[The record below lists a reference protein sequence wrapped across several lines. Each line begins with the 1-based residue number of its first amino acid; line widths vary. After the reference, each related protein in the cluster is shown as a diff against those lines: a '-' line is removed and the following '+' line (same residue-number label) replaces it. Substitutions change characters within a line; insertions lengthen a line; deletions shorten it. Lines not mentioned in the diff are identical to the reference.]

1 MFITAGDIV
10 GLPGLPGSIQ
20 GARKALRKWA
30 TRSNAMKRKASGSVA
45 VEYDI
50 NCLPESVRAALL
62 LSRGCVETSRGI
74 IKLNRPQP
82 QTAAEY
88 DRVQLWQ
95 CWERA
100 SEAQRERAKKWLNA
114 VTLAAE
120 LIDANI
126 SVQTAFNSVASE
138 LNINATT
145 LRDRYYGAQAFDRK
159 DWAPVMLDKRAGKQV
174 TVKKAEYDES
184 AWDFLLADY
193 LRNEAPTL
201 FKCYERLQ
209 LAAKEHGW
217 RIPTYKTAL
226 RRINKLDKAMVVACR
241 EGEHALMRL
250 LPAQQRT
257 IADLATL
264 QWINGDGYQHN
275 VFVKWFNGEIVRPKT
290 WFWQDV
296 KTRRIIGWR
305 CDMTENMDSIRL
317 SFMDVIKKY
326 GIPEDFHIT
335 IDNTRAAAN
344 KWLTGGVKNR
354 YRFKVRE
361 DDPKGLFV
369 VIGGNIH
376 WTSVVAGKGW
386 GQAKPVERAFGVGGM
401 EEYIDKHPALAG
413 AYTGPNPQ
421 AKPENYASR
430 AVDAELFLQ
439 TIAEGVAMFNA
450 RVGRDTEM
458 CEGRYSFD
466 QVFERDFPN
475 TIVRKPTEEQLRMF
489 LLPAEA
495 VTVKFNG
502 EFTLHAGGSLLNQRN
517 RYHNAA
523 LMGIS
528 PRKVV
533 VRFDP
538 QDLHG
543 DVYCYTLDGRF
554 LCAAS
559 CIEKVGFGDTQA
571 AREHGLAKKQLRK
584 ATKALVKAT
593 IKKDAL
599 EVSELMPRLTE
610 PEPPESRVVGIY
622 RPVGNTVI
630 VQQPDTEDD
639 YDEEMERNFQKG
651 LQRLAARQET
661 DPLA

>member
-450 RVGRDTEM
+450 RIGRDTEM

-502 EFTLHAGGSLLNQRN
+502 EFTLHAGGSLLNQKN

-538 QDLHG
+538 QNLHG

-599 EVSELMPRLTE
+599 EVSELMPRLTG

-651 LQRLAARQET
+651 LERLAARQET

>member
-1 MFITAGDIV
+1 MYVVAKELIGVKGMPATIKGVRQALQRFSDGVPNATHRRQ
-10 GLPGLPGSIQ
+10 GS
-20 GARKALRKWA
+20 K
-30 TRSNAMKRKASGSVA
+30 A
-45 VEYDI
+45 VEYHI
-50 NCLPESVRAALL
+50 SVLPPETRAAYLKQHNQLETSHGLIALPEKTQVSSERAF
-62 LSRGCVETSRGI
+62 
-74 IKLNRPQP
+74 
-82 QTAAEY
+82 
-88 DRVQLWQ
+88 LWQ
-95 CWERA
+95 CWDRA
-100 SEAQRERAKKWLNA
+100 SDEQRNRAIERVNPVKLMD
-114 VTLAAE
+114 E
-120 LIDANI
+120 LIDSGMKVREAAKVAADTMNESPNSLRRWYGKAKKFS
-126 SVQTAFNSVASE
+126 SV
-138 LNINATT
+138 
-145 LRDRYYGAQAFDRK
+145 
-159 DWAPVMLDKRAGKQV
+159 DWAPALLDDRLLKHRSFIARA
-174 TVKKAEYDES
+174 EFDEE
-184 AWDFLLADY
+184 AWEFIKADY
-193 LRNEAPTL
+193 LRNECPVL
-201 FKCYERLQ
+201 FKCYERLEK
-209 LAAKEHGW
+209 AAEAHGW
-217 RIPTYKTAL
+217 VIPSYDTV
-226 RRINKLDKAMVVACR
+226 RRRMEAIPLEVRVLAR
-241 EGEHALMRL
+241 EGEIALTQL
-250 LPAQQRT
+250 IPAQQRT
-257 IADLATL
+257 VASLATL

-296 KTRRIIGWR
+296 KTRRIVGWR

-326 GIPEDFHIT
+326 GIPKDFHIT

-344 KWLTGGVKNR
+344 KWLTGGTKNR

-413 AYTGPNPQ
+413 AYTGPNPL
-421 AKPENYASR
+421 AKPENYGSR
-430 AVDAELFLQ
+430 AIDAELFLQ

-450 RVGRDTEM
+450 RVGRNTEM

-502 EFTLHAGGSLLNQRN
+502 EFTLHAGGSLLNQKN

-533 VRFDP
+533 VRFDT
-538 QDLHG
+538 QNLHG

-554 LCAAS
+554 ICAAT

-571 AREHGLAKKQLRK
+571 AREHSQAKKQLRK
-584 ATKALVKAT
+584 ATKALTKAT

-599 EVSELMPRLTE
+599 EVSELMPRLSE

-622 RPVGNTVI
+622 RPVGNTVT
-630 VQQPDTEDD
+630 VQQVETEEE
-639 YDEEMERNFQKG
+639 YDEQADIHFQRG
-651 LQRLAARQET
+651 LQLLAARQKK
-661 DPLA
+661 DPLE